1 MLSKDVRLLRF
12 KAKRFDYAHGR
23 RKRQAETVELA
34 DVVQFQRS
42 AFDDLMEYTLAIVI
56 VYSLLV

>member
-12 KAKRFDYAHGR
+12 KARRFDYTQGR

-34 DVVQFQRS
+34 DVVQFQRY
-42 AFDDLMEYTLAIVI
+42 AFDDLIEYTPAIV
-56 VYSLLV
+56 